1 MHINDW
7 LCMQSS
13 PAAAT
18 ARFTLRHLEA
28 YVVVDTV
35 FVFPSLCTLKRF
47 LGPAPQGL
55 QGAGYDF
62 AASALPVLWVRRGGG
77 SV

>member
-1 MHINDW
+1 MDIKYW
-7 LCMQSS
+7 LCMQCS
-13 PAAAT
+13 PVAAT
-18 ARFTLRHLEA
+18 ARVTLGHLEA
-28 YVVVDTV
+28 YVVVETV
-35 FVFPSLCTLKRF
+35 SVLSSSCTLKRF

-62 AASALPVLWVRRGGG
+62 AASALPVIWVRRGGG